1 MIILAIANNWY
12 NFDKIYIIFKWVLY
26 YIVNVLVNDQI
37 YNFEILKFIGVG
49 KTIYILL
56 ISIVSRKNVSC
67 VQLKKK
73 QINVRK

>member
-67 VQLKKK
+67 VQLKKSK
-73 QINVRK
+73 